1 MSSEEQ
7 NGQRATQDRIARF
20 MHAEAGCKKRV
31 TDEERKMLQ
40 DAVGRLDQ
48 LLSASAEADVETLR
62 AAAERLDVLLRQI
75 AAGKDVATEVKQ
87 RRQRK
92 ALSK

>member
-1 MSSEEQ
+1 
-7 NGQRATQDRIARF
+7 
-20 MHAEAGCKKRV
+20 MHAEHGCKKRV
-31 TDEERKMLQ
+31 TVEERKLLQ

-48 LLSASAEADVETLR
+48 LLSASAETDVETLR

-75 AAGKDVATEVKQ
+75 AAGKDVATDVKQ
-87 RRQRK
+87 RRQGK